1 MSIFQKSVKNPIT
14 TALIYVAIA
23 IIGVYSYSKLAVDL
37 LPDLGTNNILVL
49 TSYEGASA
57 SDIETNVTK
66 PLENVLNGVSNLKNI
81 NANSK
86 ENVSVIALEF
96 EYGIDVEEA
105 TNDIRDKLD
114 LVSSML
120 PDGVSKPIIF
130 KFSTE
135 AIPILMLSVESE
147 ESTNALYKILD
158 ERIVSPLSRVEGVGA
173 VSIQGAPQREINIY
187 CDPYKLDAYGLTIE
201 GITNVI
207 RAENLNLPLGNMD
220 MGSSTFSIRTMGEF
234 TDYTEMNDIVVGS
247 FNNRNVY
254 LKDVA
259 VVKDTVQER
268 VQEVYNNGMRGASII
283 VQKQT
288 GGNTVNT
295 VKEIKKR
302 LPDLM
307 ETLPEDIKIG
317 VIYDTSEDIQ
327 NTIGSLR
334 EAIVTILILVV
345 VVVMM
350 FLGRWR
356 ATFIIAI
363 VIPVSL
369 VASFIYLAITGNSL
383 NVISLSSLSIAIGM
397 VVDDA
402 IVVLE
407 NISKHISR
415 GSRPKTA
422 AVYATN
428 EVYLS
433 VVASTL
439 VLLAVFL
446 PMTTLS
452 GLAGVLFKQMGWVMT
467 IVIVVSL
474 LASITLT
481 PMMSSVM
488 LKAQY
493 RTNSWFDR
501 FQGKFEHQL
510 DKLDLWY
517 SKVLG
522 LVLKRRVWVIVG
534 ALVIFIASLFLV
546 RVIPTEFFSHE
557 DNGRLSITVK
567 LPMGTRL
574 EESRALGLE
583 LTQRFQENF
592 PEIVHCNFNVGQ
604 PSDQN
609 AFGRLF
615 ESGSHMLSFNVR
627 FTKKTE
633 RKRGIQEISDITNRI
648 LAEYPQINTY
658 FVQQGGGGG
667 AGGQSTVVVEIYGN
681 DFLETDKFA
690 ATIADKVLQDPK
702 CASAKISREE
712 YTPEVSV
719 NFDRRKLA
727 EKGLNVGTAA
737 TLVKNRIGGAIA
749 SVYREDGHE
758 YMIRVRF
765 APEFR
770 ENLNDIRQMTLFT
783 PQGAAVKVGE
793 LAQIDEVL
801 TPPTI
806 ERKNRSRIVK
816 VEMTASADVPL
827 SDLAEI
833 AKDALDQT
841 ELPQGITTELAGTYQ
856 DQQESFADLA
866 LLMVLILILVFIV
879 MASQFES
886 FVYPFVIIFSIPF
899 ALTGVLL
906 GLSVTG
912 TPLGLMAMLGL
923 VLLIGIVVKNGIVLI
938 DYTILLRERGH
949 TVEESVVMA
958 GRSRLR
964 PILMTTITTVLGMI
978 PLAIGKGEGA
988 EMWNPL
994 GMTVAW
1000 GLTFSTIITLLLI
1013 PMLYASFARYGEKR
1027 RARKQRKLSKKR
1039 AVQPVEE

>member
-415 GSRPKTA
+415 GSRPKSA

-452 GLAGVLFKQMGWVMT
+452 GLAGVLFKQMGWIMT

-583 LTQRFQENF
+583 LTQRFQ
-592 PEIVHCNFNVGQ
+592 
-604 PSDQN
+604 
-609 AFGRLF
+609 
-615 ESGSHMLSFNVR
+615 
-627 FTKKTE
+627 
-633 RKRGIQEISDITNRI
+633 
-648 LAEYPQINTY
+648 
-658 FVQQGGGGG
+658 
-667 AGGQSTVVVEIYGN
+667 
-681 DFLETDKFA
+681 
-690 ATIADKVLQDPK
+690 
-702 CASAKISREE
+702 
-712 YTPEVSV
+712 
-719 NFDRRKLA
+719 
-727 EKGLNVGTAA
+727 
-737 TLVKNRIGGAIA
+737 
-749 SVYREDGHE
+749 
-758 YMIRVRF
+758 
-765 APEFR
+765 
-770 ENLNDIRQMTLFT
+770 
-783 PQGAAVKVGE
+783 
-793 LAQIDEVL
+793 
-801 TPPTI
+801 
-806 ERKNRSRIVK
+806 
-816 VEMTASADVPL
+816 
-827 SDLAEI
+827 
-833 AKDALDQT
+833 
-841 ELPQGITTELAGTYQ
+841 
-856 DQQESFADLA
+856 
-866 LLMVLILILVFIV
+866 
-879 MASQFES
+879 
-886 FVYPFVIIFSIPF
+886 
-899 ALTGVLL
+899 
-906 GLSVTG
+906 
-912 TPLGLMAMLGL
+912 
-923 VLLIGIVVKNGIVLI
+923 
-938 DYTILLRERGH
+938 
-949 TVEESVVMA
+949 
-958 GRSRLR
+958 
-964 PILMTTITTVLGMI
+964 
-978 PLAIGKGEGA
+978 
-988 EMWNPL
+988 
-994 GMTVAW
+994 
-1000 GLTFSTIITLLLI
+1000 
-1013 PMLYASFARYGEKR
+1013 
-1027 RARKQRKLSKKR
+1027 
-1039 AVQPVEE
+1039 

>member
-14 TALIYVAIA
+14 TALIYVAIV

-66 PLENVLNGVSNLKNI
+66 PLENVLNGVSNLKHI

-135 AIPILMLSVESE
+135 AIPILMLSVQSE

-187 CDPYKLDAYGLTIE
+187 CDPYKLDSYGLTVE

-220 MGSSTFSIRTMGEF
+220 MGSSTFSIRTIGEF
-234 TDYTEMNDIVVGS
+234 DDYAAMNDIVVGS

-268 VQEVYNNGMRGASII
+268 VQEVYNNGVRGASII
-283 VQKQT
+283 IQKQT

-295 VKEIKKR
+295 AKEIKKR
-302 LPDLM
+302 LPELM

-317 VIYDTSEDIQ
+317 VIYDTSDDIL

-334 EAIVTILILVV
+334 EAIITILILVV

-415 GSRPKTA
+415 GSKPKSA

-452 GLAGVLFKQMGWVMT
+452 GLAGVLFKQMGWIMT

-488 LKAQY
+488 LKAQH
-493 RTNSWFDR
+493 RSNSWFDR
-501 FQGKFEHQL
+501 FQGKFERQL

-522 LVLKRRVWVIVG
+522 LVLKWRVWVIVG
-534 ALVIFIASLFLV
+534 ALVIFIASLFLAK
-546 RVIPTEFFSHE
+546 VIPTEFFSHE
-557 DNGRLSITVK
+557 DNGRLTVTVK

-592 PEIVHCNFNVGQ
+592 PEMIHCNFNVGQ

-609 AFGRLF
+609 TFGRLF
-615 ESGSHMLSFNVR
+615 ESGSHMLSFNMR

-633 RKRGIQEISDITNRI
+633 RERGIQEISDITNTI
-648 LAEYPQINTY
+648 LGEYPQINTY
-658 FVQQGGGGG
+658 FVRLGGGGG

-690 ATIADKVLQDPK
+690 ATIADKVLQDTR
-702 CASAKISREE
+702 CGSAKISREE
-712 YTPEVSV
+712 YTPEVSI

-758 YMIRVRF
+758 YMIRVRL

-1000 GLTFSTIITLLLI
+1000 GLTFSTMITLLLI

-1027 RARKQRKLSKKR
+1027 RARKQRKLLEKS
-1039 AVQPVEE
+1039 AAQSVVE

>member
-415 GSRPKTA
+415 GSRPKSA

-452 GLAGVLFKQMGWVMT
+452 GLAGVLFKQMGWIMT

-690 ATIADKVLQDPK
+690 ATIADKVLQ
-702 CASAKISREE
+702 IQ
-712 YTPEVSV
+712 
-719 NFDRRKLA
+719 
-727 EKGLNVGTAA
+727 NV
-737 TLVKNRIGGAIA
+737 LQLR
-749 SVYREDGHE
+749 SP
-758 YMIRVRF
+758 VRSIHLKF
-765 APEFR
+765 
-770 ENLNDIRQMTLFT
+770 Q
-783 PQGAAVKVGE
+783 
-793 LAQIDEVL
+793 
-801 TPPTI
+801 
-806 ERKNRSRIVK
+806 S
-816 VEMTASADVPL
+816 
-827 SDLAEI
+827 
-833 AKDALDQT
+833 
-841 ELPQGITTELAGTYQ
+841 
-856 DQQESFADLA
+856 
-866 LLMVLILILVFIV
+866 ILIV
-879 MASQFES
+879 ES
-886 FVYPFVIIFSIPF
+886 
-899 ALTGVLL
+899 
-906 GLSVTG
+906 
-912 TPLGLMAMLGL
+912 
-923 VLLIGIVVKNGIVLI
+923 
-938 DYTILLRERGH
+938 
-949 TVEESVVMA
+949 
-958 GRSRLR
+958 
-964 PILMTTITTVLGMI
+964 
-978 PLAIGKGEGA
+978 
-988 EMWNPL
+988 
-994 GMTVAW
+994 
-1000 GLTFSTIITLLLI
+1000 
-1013 PMLYASFARYGEKR
+1013 
-1027 RARKQRKLSKKR
+1027 
-1039 AVQPVEE
+1039 